1 MQNDVKKIYTTLS
14 GGKII
19 SGDNYVISL
28 KQFNSISSDRFI
40 SELRKMG
47 INWNGNDIHFS
58 DLFNNNFENSSNTG
72 IAQKRNTNFE
82 IGGNISNEFE
92 EHVGI
97 DIQEISELPDSADYW
112 EDEFYKS
119 KFSPEEI
126 AYCVAKDNPK
136 QSFSGIYSC
145 KEAIIKSNNNLKW
158 QDVNIVYNENGKPIF
173 ENYRLSISHSGLYST
188 AIAIKFEIR
197 NLHNKID
204 NNKIEVSK
212 NSGFYEK
219 DKSKSLLNFLA
230 FLFLYFIVFLIV
242 TYLLYK
248 EVFKT

>member
-1 MQNDVKKIYTTLS
+1 MQNEVKKIYNTLS

-19 SGDNYVISL
+19 SGDNYVVSL

-58 DLFNNNFENSSNTG
+58 DLLKSNFENLSINEISH
-72 IAQKRNTNFE
+72 IRNTNFE
-82 IGGNISNEFE
+82 IVEHNSNEFE
-92 EHVGI
+92 EHVGV
-97 DIQEISELPDSADYW
+97 DIQEISELPDSSDYW
-112 EDEFYKS
+112 DDDFYKS
-119 KFSPEEI
+119 KFSPAEI

-158 QDVNIVYNENGKPIF
+158 QDINIVYNENGKPIF
-173 ENYRLSISHSGLYST
+173 ENYNLSISHSGLYSI
-188 AIAIKFEIR
+188 AIAIKIEIR
-197 NLHNKID
+197 NLQNILN

-212 NSGFYEK
+212 NSVFKEK

-230 FLFLYFIVFLIV
+230 FLFLYVIVFLIV

-248 EVFKT
+248 EGFKI